1 MNELKDMII
10 NLFRLEPYSLARYNL
25 ASRIQNKENEL
36 GLRTNYYNL
45 DIENKTVKCD
55 LLKKVKGLYETI
67 DTFNINNIR
76 IFERND

>member
-1 MNELKDMII
+1 MQELKDMII
-10 NLFRLEPYSLARYNL
+10 KLFRLEPYSKERYDLSSKLNEL
-25 ASRIQNKENEL
+25 ENSL

-55 LLKKVKGLYETI
+55 LLKKVNGLYETI
-67 DTFNINNIR
+67 ETFIIDDIK